1 MVQWQEGVDTEAIAI
16 FQVEEAKYC
25 NSLIHYGEGTTFQ
38 PDGSRWR
45 NRRVKWSVRNFE
57 SLKALFV
64 ALMPAVGKQ
73 RWPDNDLDTRLFSK
87 NVAESEE
94 YRICVLVV

>member
-1 MVQWQEGVDTEAIAI
+1 MVQWQEGVDTEATAI

-57 SLKALFV
+57 YLKALF
-64 ALMPAVGKQ
+64 AILMPAVGKQ
-73 RWPDNDLDTRLFSK
+73 QWPDDDLETRLFNN
-87 NVAESEE
+87 NVPESEE
-94 YRICVLVV
+94 YCIRVLV